1 MARLVMFAALLG
13 LLGCTQPKSARC
25 RNLCAR
31 EAECVELVKR
41 EAETSFDEKQ
51 CVAACAVIE
60 AEPKATQNVAA
71 HEQCMAKAT
80 DCNAV
85 LNCR

>member
-1 MARLVMFAALLG
+1 MARLIIFAVLLS

-31 EAECVELVKR
+31 EAECIELAKR
-41 EAETSFDEKQ
+41 ETENSFDEKQ

-60 AEPKATQNVAA
+60 SEPKSAQNVAA
-71 HEQCMAKAT
+71 HEQCMIKAI

>member
-1 MARLVMFAALLG
+1 MARLVIFAALLS

-25 RNLCAR
+25 RNVCAR
-31 EAECVELVKR
+31 ESECVELAKR
-41 EAETSFDEKQ
+41 ETENSFDEKQ

-60 AEPKATQNVAA
+60 AEPKSTHNVAA
-71 HEQCMAKAT
+71 HEQCIAKAA

-85 LNCR
+85 LKCR

>member
-1 MARLVMFAALLG
+1 MARLVIFAALLS

-25 RNLCAR
+25 RNLCTR
-31 EAECVELVKR
+31 EAECVELAKR
-41 EAETSFDEKQ
+41 ETESSFDEKQ

-60 AEPKATQNVAA
+60 AEPKSAHNVTA
-71 HEQCMAKAT
+71 HEQCIAKAT